1 MERVVENHSRLKGA
15 IVWILR
21 LIIGAT
27 FTMSGFVKAIDIWG
41 SVFKIEEYLQVW
53 GWNIPDSIIVVGAG
67 ALAAAEFVFGF
78 LLLVGLYR
86 RLSVWIML
94 LMMAVMLPLTAWIAI
109 ADPVADCGCFGDFL
123 VISNTATFLK
133 NILITLALI
142 YLARYNT
149 TVGSI
154 FGSYMDFVIG
164 GLLTLYILI
173 IEIYGYNIQP
183 MLDFR
188 RFAEGTEL
196 ISTENADEEN
206 SGEPVY
212 SFIYE
217 NAEGERREFG
227 EDNLPDDSVW
237 TFVDRK
243 LISGSENQTDGF
255 AIVKDGEDIAP
266 EIVEQ
271 TGPQF
276 IVTIPDVKRTDI
288 SSTYKIND
296 LNDFITG
303 RGGSLIALIGNG
315 SDLAIDYWRD
325 ISMADY
331 GIYHAEPTLIKELA
345 RGTTAIVYLENGEVQ
360 WKRSLSSVNYAEMSA
375 VTNPSDF
382 LDFLRPQPL
391 YMLKSLTFI
400 LVVVLLT
407 IFMLDRSGKLVA
419 WSVTGWLGH
428 RRARRERERKEK
440 EGALHDAEDR
450 NQTQNTDKSDD
461 ENQKKA

>member
-1 MERVVENHSRLKGA
+1 
-15 IVWILR
+15 
-21 LIIGAT
+21 
-27 FTMSGFVKAIDIWG
+27 
-41 SVFKIEEYLQVW
+41 
-53 GWNIPDSIIVVGAG
+53 
-67 ALAAAEFVFGF
+67 
-78 LLLVGLYR
+78 
-86 RLSVWIML
+86 ML

-296 LNDFITG
+296 LNDFISG

-331 GIYHAEPTLIKELA
+331 GIYHAEPTL
-345 RGTTAIVYLENGEVQ
+345 
-360 WKRSLSSVNYAEMSA
+360 NYAEMSA

-407 IFMLDRSGKLVA
+407 IFVLDRSGKLVA
-419 WSVTGWLGH
+419 WSVTGWLGR